1 MNLDQFYAELEAAPL
16 KWERQNTAG
25 IGGPPR
31 PLLRATVEPWPDQ
44 HPGTLRTVCPIT
56 ALAFLRTGV
65 FHDTFD
71 YERAALALDLK
82 PTEYIEIVE
91 AADKA
96 PNTGAALEDVPQ
108 LVEIRARLLQACGLE
123 VRA

>member
-1 MNLDQFYAELEAAPL
+1 MNLEQFYSELSASGL
-16 KWERQNTAG
+16 KWERQNSAG
-25 IGGPPR
+25 LAGPPR
-31 PLLRATVEPWPDQ
+31 PLLRATVEPWPEK
-44 HPGTLRTVCPIT
+44 HPGTFRTVCPIT
-56 ALAFLRTGV
+56 ALLFTKTGV

-91 AADKA
+91 AADKT

-108 LVEIRARLLQACGLE
+108 LLAIRARLLEACGLE
-123 VRA
+123 AKA

>member
-1 MNLDQFYAELEAAPL
+1 MNLNEFYTELESAAL
-16 KWERQNTAG
+16 KWERQNTEG
-25 IGGPPR
+25 LDGEPR
-31 PLLRATVEPWPDQ
+31 PLLRATVEPWPEA

-56 ALAFLRTGV
+56 ALAFLKTGV

-91 AADKA
+91 AADKT

-108 LVEIRARLLQACGLE
+108 LLAIRARLLEACGLE
-123 VRA
+123 AKA

>member
-1 MNLDQFYAELEAAPL
+1 MNLDQFYAELEAGAL
-16 KWERQNTAG
+16 KWERQNSSGLA
-25 IGGPPR
+25 GPPR
-31 PLLRATVEPWPDQ
+31 PLLRATVEPWPEV
-44 HPGTLRTVCPIT
+44 HPGTLRSVCPVT
-56 ALAFLRTGV
+56 ALCFLKTGE
-65 FHDTFD
+65 FYDTFD

-91 AADKA
+91 AADKT

-123 VRA
+123 ARV